1 MLDNCRI
8 GVIDEAYR
16 WGRHHVQHVFQRLRT
31 HSSLFPIFHHNAI
44 VDGGR
49 CMATMD
55 AGWSSHQWRP
65 GTHLGP
71 MAFRICA
78 SLSRRSELQ
87 YRETP
92 GQAGCLDSGY
102 GNGCGCISTASN
114 TSLLR
119 IRPRPPRFSTTGG
132 GSEPLPICNSSSTID
147 MTARMF
153 VVGRRVLPIVISRKF
168 TGSFCHPWRP
178 GPGIPYRNDGSGKF
192 RLIRLKRTLVSEE
205 S

>member
-147 MTARMF
+147 INRANVRGWSKDFTDCDF
-153 VVGRRVLPIVISRKF
+153 TKIHGWFLPSMASGSRH
-168 TGSFCHPWRP
+168 SLP
-178 GPGIPYRNDGSGKF
+178 
-192 RLIRLKRTLVSEE
+192 E
-205 S
+205 